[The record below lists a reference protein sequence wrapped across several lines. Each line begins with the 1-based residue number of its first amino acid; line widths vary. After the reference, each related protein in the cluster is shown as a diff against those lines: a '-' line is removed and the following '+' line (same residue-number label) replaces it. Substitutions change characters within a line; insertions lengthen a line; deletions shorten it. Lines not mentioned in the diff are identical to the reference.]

1 MTLWLVFALMTAAAV
16 FVVLWPLG
24 RAGAAAQSGSDIAV
38 YQDQMSE
45 IERDRGAELIGEAE
59 AAAARLEVSRR
70 LLAAA
75 DADVERAGE
84 VTSAP
89 WRRRAT
95 ALVALVLLPAGASAL
110 YLALGSPGLPAQPL
124 EARRSAPDSQSIETL
139 VARVEDHL
147 TQKPDDSR
155 GWQVVATVYGKLGR
169 FSDAVK
175 ARRNLLR
182 LMGANAER
190 QADLGEALVAEANG
204 VVTSEARTAFD
215 TALRLEPNYPR
226 ALYFSGLS
234 AEQDGRREAAAAIW
248 QDLISRKTA
257 DADLADL
264 AREGLS
270 RVDPKAAAAATNT
283 PAPASAASTPGPTAQ
298 DVAAAGQMSPEERTA
313 MVRGMVERLAQKL
326 DHDGSDVDSWLR
338 LLRAYSVL
346 GDRDKARAA
355 AANARRALGSDPD
368 KLLRLDELVKGLGL
382 DG

>member
-1 MTLWLVFALMTAAAV
+1 MTLWFVLALMTAAAV
-16 FVVLWPLG
+16 LVVLWPLG
-24 RAGAAAQSGSDIAV
+24 RAGAAAQSDSDIAV

-45 IERDRGAELIGEAE
+45 IERDRGAEMIGEAE

-75 DADVERAGE
+75 DAGRAGE
-84 VTSAP
+84 ATPAP

-95 ALVALVLLPAGASAL
+95 ALAALVLLPAGASAL
-110 YLALGSPGLPAQPL
+110 YLTLGSPGMPAQPL
-124 EARRSAPDSQSIETL
+124 EARRSAPENQSIETL
-139 VARVEDHL
+139 VARVEEHL
-147 TQKPDDSR
+147 AQHPEDGR

-169 FSDAVK
+169 FSDAVT

-182 LMGANAER
+182 VMGASAER

-204 VVTSEARTAFD
+204 VVTSDARSAFD
-215 TALRLEPNYPR
+215 AALRLEPNYPR

-234 AEQDGRREAAAAIW
+234 AEQDGRREAAAATW
-248 QDLISRKTA
+248 QDLISRAPADTA
-257 DADLADL
+257 MVEL

-270 RVDPKAAAAATNT
+270 RVNPKAAAAG
-283 PAPASAASTPGPTAQ
+283 PAPAASTPGPTAQ
-298 DVAAAGQMSPEERTA
+298 DVAAAGQMTPEERTA

-326 DHDGSDVDSWLR
+326 DRDGSDVDSWLR

-355 AANARRALGSDPD
+355 AANARRALASDPD
-368 KLLRLDELVKGLGL
+368 KLHRLDELVKGLGL